1 MTRKRKLIV
10 GTLIGL
16 MTVLAGSAFALSNIA
31 LLLGTIPAYDFGAVS
46 YTHLTLP
53 TTERV

>member
-16 MTVLAGSAFALSNIA
+16 MTVLVGSAFALSNIA
-31 LLLGTIPAYDFGAVS
+31 L
-46 YTHLTLP
+46 
-53 TTERV
+53 